1 MDIQELVRQ
10 AWAIADAKGFHGDP
24 HTLHTRD
31 STLIRLALI
40 HTEVSEAT
48 QVVKRHGVDDRRDML
63 AEELADVLIRV
74 ADLAGC
80 LALDLDAAVQVKLAK
95 NAQRP
100 RQYGTPWEER

>member
-1 MDIQELVRQ
+1 M
-10 AWAIADAKGFHGDP
+10 ADAKGFHGDP
-24 HTLHTRD
+24 HTLRTRD

-48 QVVKRHGVDDRRDML
+48 QIVKRYGVEEDLARL
-63 AEELADVLIRV
+63 AEEFADVLIRV

-80 LALDLDAAVQVKLAK
+80 LAIDLDAAVQAKLVK